1 MVEIHK
7 IAVTT
12 TGSNGSATGT
22 GYSTRAVNGE
32 VRALKVDWGAT
43 APGATSDIDVVVESD
58 DNRPEVALYSKDDS
72 ATDAWVYPKVQST
85 GVDGVAVAAQY
96 QHPLANGRLKVSV
109 AGCNA
114 LDPAV
119 TVYAFVV
126 S

>member
-1 MVEIHK
+1 MVEVHK
-7 IAVTT
+7 ITVTT

-32 VRALKVDWGAT
+32 VRALRVDWGAT
-43 APGATSDIDVVVESD
+43 APASSDIDVVVESD
-58 DNRPEVALYSKDDS
+58 DNRPEVVLFSKDDS

-85 GVDGVAVAAQY
+85 GTDGNAISGEY

-114 LDPAV
+114 LTTAV

-126 S
+126 R

>member
-12 TGSNGSATGT
+12 TGSDGSASGT

-32 VRALKVDWGAT
+32 VRALRVDWGAT
-43 APGATSDIDVVVESD
+43 APAGTSDISVVVESD
-58 DNRPEVALYSKDDS
+58 DNRPEVTLYSKEDS
-72 ATDAWVYPKVQST
+72 VTDAWVYPKVQST
-85 GVDGVAVAAQY
+85 GTDGNAISGEY

-114 LDPAV
+114 LTTAV

-126 S
+126 R

>member
-1 MVEIHK
+1 MIEIHK

-12 TGSNGSATGT
+12 TGDNGSATGT

-32 VRALKVDWGAT
+32 VRALQIDWGAT
-43 APGATSDIDVVVESD
+43 APGTSDIDVVVESD
-58 DNRPEVALYSKDDS
+58 DNRPEVTLYDKDDS
-72 ATDAWVYPKVQST
+72 AADAWVYPKVQST
-85 GVDGVAVAAQY
+85 DTGGSAISGEY
-96 QHPLANGRLKVSV
+96 QHPLANGRLKVAV

-119 TVYAFVV
+119 TVYAFVA